1 MRNKILITIVCL
13 LLVVCLAVSLASC
26 NKNKTEDKKITSIV
40 FLGDSI
46 CEGVAGPAPLQERV
60 NYSYYGILGQIN
72 GIEAH
77 NRSVSG
83 YHTKHLLDYI
93 SRDDKNYEPVLPNQP
108 EVNEETASLTQTL
121 IRTSDVIHISI
132 LGNDLLQFDF
142 PIMILELAAKQKYNG
157 SDAYL
162 SDPAVVAVYQ
172 QTRFQSESYT
182 IIPPLQDDVRFAQG
196 PCPGY
201 GMALYEYAVS
211 NARIQIGKIVDRLKK
226 LNPNALIIFQNV
238 YNPIDEHAELV
249 STELKLYLTMLGN
262 GEENSFNFDSLDPA
276 VVSASYAK
284 LRAVAGDMIY
294 GLDSVLNDYTDKITI
309 ADAYH
314 TFDAIYQANHEIG
327 EDLIYVDGVHPSDF
341 GHAVLAQM
349 NQELLVSK
357 GLLKMDGA
365 VDGYKKLRN
374 SQLDRMYTGATK
386 DSTTFDVAAAK
397 ADIESKSNMQDITL
411 SYFNA
416 IKGYTPKLF
425 DSVLTGKTNGVAYTQ
440 NKTYNLSTLYMY
452 TPLARGWKDT
462 AFEMLIEGPMNLADT
477 LASLGATATITFKT
491 DNTWEINVDVNVQY
505 VLEHINDILSM
516 LSMDIDE
523 VLASMNNMDLSGSVM
538 SEDLDIVDF
547 VLIYANNMFAGFDQ
561 NNFYDSLDLLKNS
574 MGISLSLEDK
584 NGDAITKASVNSLIA
599 EILQSNPHKL
609 PSNMSDKIKNLGNV
623 SIKVEGVYSLKDCTS
638 YTGKTYEGIYFGQ
651 YYDNISPFLIGTKF
665 KDADN
670 VEHVRFQI
678 EILGMLMIF

>member
-1 MRNKILITIVCL
+1 MRNKIFITIVCL
-13 LLVVCLAVSLASC
+13 LLVICFAVSLTSC
-26 NKNKTEDKKITSIV
+26 NKKKTEDNKITSIV

-93 SRDDKNYEPVLPNQP
+93 SRDDPNYEPVLENQP
-108 EVNEETASLTQTL
+108 MVNEETASLTQTL

-142 PIMILELAAKQKYNG
+142 PIMILELAAREKYNG
-157 SDAYL
+157 SDNYKT
-162 SDPAVVAVYQ
+162 DPAVVAVYQ
-172 QTRFQSESYT
+172 QARFQSANYT
-182 IIPPLQDDVRFAQG
+182 IIPPLEDEFDAPG
-196 PCPGY
+196 PGY
-201 GMALYEYAVS
+201 GIALYDYAVA
-211 NARIQIGKIVDRLKK
+211 NARVQIGKIVARLKK

-249 STELKLYLTMLGN
+249 STELKHYLTMLGN
-262 GEENSFNFDSLDPA
+262 GAADSFNFDSTDPT

-284 LRAVAGDMIY
+284 LRTVAGNMIY

-314 TFDAIYQANHEIG
+314 TFDAIYNANHAIG

-341 GHAVLAQM
+341 GHAILAEM

-357 GLLKMDGA
+357 GLLKMDEA
-365 VDGYKKLRN
+365 VDGYKKLRTE
-374 SQLDRMYTGATK
+374 QIDRMYTGTTK
-386 DSTTFDVAAAK
+386 DSTTFNVAAAE
-397 ADIESKSNMQDITL
+397 ADIASKTNMHDITL

-425 DSVLTGKTNGVAYTQ
+425 DSVLTGKTNGKAYAQ
-440 NKTYNLSTLYMY
+440 NTTYDLSTMYLY
-452 TPLARGWKDT
+452 TPLARGWGDT
-462 AFEMLIEGPMNLADT
+462 MFEALIEGNLNLADT
-477 LASLGATATITFKT
+477 LSSLGATANITFKT
-491 DNTWEINVDVNVQY
+491 DNTFQISLTVDVQY
-505 VLEHINDILSM
+505 VLTHINDILSTFQT
-516 LSMDIDE
+516 DIDTILDGTNGME
-523 VLASMNNMDLSGSVM
+523 LTGSIM

-561 NNFYDSLDLLKNS
+561 TNFAGSLALLKNS
-574 MGISLSLEDK
+574 LGIGLSIS
-584 NGDAITKASVNSLIA
+584 NVTDAQINSLINGIIA
-599 EILQSNPHKL
+599 THKL
-609 PSNMSDKIKNLGNV
+609 PDDMADKIKGLGTV
-623 SIKVEGVYSLKDCTS
+623 TVTVEGIYSLVECKS
-638 YTGKTYEGIYFGQ
+638 HTGKTYEGIYFGQ
-651 YYDNISPFLIGTKF
+651 YYENISPFLIGTKF

-670 VEHVRFQI
+670 KEHVRFQI
-678 EILGMLMIF
+678 EILGMMLSF

>member
-1 MRNKILITIVCL
+1 MRNKILVTVICL
-13 LLVVCLAVSLASC
+13 LLVVCLAVSLTSC

-93 SRDDKNYEPVLPNQP
+93 SRDDKNYTPVLQNQP
-108 EVNEETASLTQTL
+108 EVNVETASLTQTL

-142 PIMILELAAKQKYNG
+142 PIMILELAAREKYNG
-157 SDAYL
+157 SENYKT
-162 SDPAVVAVYQ
+162 DPAVVQVYQ
-172 QTRFQSESYT
+172 QARFQSESYT
-182 IIPPLQDDVRFAQG
+182 IIPPLEEQFDK
-196 PCPGY
+196 PKPGY
-201 GMALYEYAVS
+201 GIALYDYAVS
-211 NARIQIGKIVDRLKK
+211 NARVQIGKIVDRLKK

-249 STELKLYLTMLGN
+249 SKELKYYLTKLGN
-262 GEENSFNFDSLDPA
+262 GFDFSDTA
-276 VVSASYAK
+276 SAATVSASYAK
-284 LRAVAGDMIY
+284 LRTVAGNMIY

-314 TFDAIYQANHEIG
+314 TFDAIYQANHAIG

-357 GLLKMDGA
+357 GLLKMDEA
-365 VDGYKKLRN
+365 VEGYKKLRTE
-374 SQLDRMYTGATK
+374 QLDRMYTGTTK
-386 DSTTFDVAAAK
+386 DATTFPIDAVK
-397 ADIESKSNMQDITL
+397 ADIASKNNMQDITL

-416 IKGYTPKLF
+416 INGYTPKLF
-425 DSVLTGKTNGVAYTQ
+425 SSVTTGKTNGVAYAQ
-440 NKTYNLSTLYMY
+440 NTTYNLSTMYMY
-452 TPLARGWKDT
+452 TPLARGWGDS
-462 AFEMLIEGPMNLADT
+462 AFEFLIEAPLNLADT
-477 LASLGATATITFKT
+477 LTSLGATANITFKT
-491 DNTWEINVDVNVQY
+491 DNTWQIKVDVNVQY
-505 VLEHINDILSM
+505 VLEHINDVLSILN
-516 LSMDIDE
+516 MDIDE

-574 MGISLSLEDK
+574 LGISLSLSDK
-584 NGDAITKASVNSLIA
+584 NGDPITKAAVNSLIA
-599 EILQSNPHKL
+599 EILQSDPHKL
-609 PSNMSDKIKNLGNV
+609 PSNMSDKIRNLGDV
-623 SIKVEGVYSLKDCTS
+623 SITIDGVYSLKECTS
-638 YTGKTYEGIYFGQ
+638 YTGTKYDGIYFGQ
-651 YYDNISPFLIGTKF
+651 YYENISPFLIGTKF